1 MKSKIGKYAF
11 MGILFLVAIFST
23 QTVHAE
29 KYTGQAIWPS
39 EYISNVYI
47 KKVKPDG
54 YTKYQQGRFIRRSED
69 NQFVY
74 CLQPYADIDNNLP
87 YYDVVRSDYAQVLGL
102 SEAQWERISLLAYY
116 GYQYNDNGVDHSAHK
131 WYAITQV
138 MIWRTTNPE
147 SDIYFTNSLNGNRT
161 SQYDGEMAELERLV
175 SNHYRTP
182 QLQSGLTVPI
192 GSTTEINDSNGVLS
206 NYEISST
213 DKVTASINGNTLS
226 VTANSIG
233 EGSVSFQKK
242 AKYYEIP
249 PIVYFSDHSQNV
261 FRVGAYDPVK
271 SKFTIKVIGGKVTP
285 EKKDVETKTN
295 TPQGEGKLGG
305 AVYGIYKVDG
315 TRVGSVTTKED
326 GTNTSDYLPEL
337 GRFYLLEEQPSE
349 GYLLDSNKYYF
360 EITEDNLNPH
370 VQVSE
375 QVIKLD
381 FEFTKVYASA
391 ETQIM
396 EPEVGIK
403 FGIYNNKNEL
413 VEEVT
418 TNSQG
423 VFRFTL
429 PYGTYT
435 VKQLTTTKGH
445 EKIDDFNIEVK
456 TTGEVV
462 KKVISNAPITAKLR
476 VVKIDAET
484 KEVIKRANIKF
495 KIFDVKNNEYVCQ
508 TITYPNKT
516 TICEWETDSE
526 GEFTTAYP
534 LMTGT
539 YRLEEVD
546 QVVEGYLWNSKSHE
560 FSIDEDSQLRTDSEY
575 GIIFDTEFENQPVK
589 GEIQIKKTGEVAELT
604 EEGFI
609 FKTDNLEG
617 VKFGLYALDDIIWN
631 NKLIYEKDSLVEEK
645 LTDKDGNIVF
655 DNLYLGKYYVK
666 EIETLD
672 NYVLDDNKY
681 EAELVYKDQ
690 YTPVIFY
697 SESILNILKTGKLE
711 FTKTDISESKTLPNT
726 LVEIYTENDELVF
739 SGRTDS
745 EGKIVIERLPQGKY
759 YILEKEAPEGY
770 KLNEEKMPFEIKE
783 NGEIIK
789 STMKDEDITGTL
801 EFTKVDISTDEPLP
815 NTLIEI
821 YNAET
826 DELVFSGRTDENGNI
841 TIDKI
846 KYGKYYILE
855 KEAPEGYQLNE
866 EKMYFEITEDG
877 QVIKSVM
884 KDEKIVEVPNTGLS
898 EIDYSKVT
906 PIIIIVLGA
915 GLIIYATK
923 KNKKK

>member
-1 MKSKIGKYAF
+1 MKSKIGKYAM

-102 SEAQWERISLLAYY
+102 SESQWERISLLAYY
-116 GYQYNDNGVDHSAHK
+116 GYQYNDNGVDHSSQK

-147 SDIYFTNSLNGNRT
+147 SDIYFTDSLNGNRT

-213 DKVTASINGNTLS
+213 DKVTALINGNTLS

-233 EGSVSFQKK
+233 EGSISFQKK

-285 EKKDVETKTN
+285 EKKDVETRTN

-315 TRVGSVTTKED
+315 TRIGSVTTKDD

-370 VQVSE
+370 VQVYE

-476 VVKIDAET
+476 VIKIDAET

-546 QVVEGYLWNSKSHE
+546 QVVEGYLWNSQSHE

-575 GIIFDTEFENQPVK
+575 GIIFDTEFENQSVK

-631 NKLIYEKDSLVEEK
+631 NKLIYEKDSLIEEK
-645 LTDKDGNIVF
+645 ITDKDGNIVF

-672 NYVLDDNKY
+672 NYVLDENKY
-681 EAELVYKDQ
+681 EAELLYKDQ

-726 LVEIYTENDELVF
+726 LIEIYTENDELVF

-866 EKMYFEITEDG
+866 ERMYFEITEDG

-915 GLIIYATK
+915 GLIIYASK